1 MKFSAVLAMIASS
14 IALVQ
19 ASTPHAAPARRS
31 RLAGIPDRTNTEFVG
46 HKQNTTSHE
55 ARKTGHTL
63 INVKSTCGAIGATK
77 LITAVSGPNGNLEW
91 LNCGMNAAGW
101 TPPHMTVNDI
111 VHMDLATALQ
121 DPNSPF
127 KTCSAYLGAFEQF
140 GNQFGVPPILLASFA
155 LQESSCNPNTIG
167 GAGEQGIMQI
177 TKEKCAGA
185 TNCLDPWFNIMTGA
199 KYFANTLN
207 ANNGDLLK
215 SIGSYNGWFTGMT
228 YNDATKAAHTGC
240 CHCQNNLDYLHQFLN
255 GWMMNVDAYM
265 HNPKLGKYFNLNVC
279 K

>member
-1 MKFSAVLAMIASS
+1 
-14 IALVQ
+14 
-19 ASTPHAAPARRS
+19 
-31 RLAGIPDRTNTEFVG
+31 
-46 HKQNTTSHE
+46 
-55 ARKTGHTL
+55 
-63 INVKSTCGAIGATK
+63 
-77 LITAVSGPNGNLEW
+77 
-91 LNCGMNAAGW
+91 
-101 TPPHMTVNDI
+101 
-111 VHMDLATALQ
+111 
-121 DPNSPF
+121 
-127 KTCSAYLGAFEQF
+127 
-140 GNQFGVPPILLASFA
+140 
-155 LQESSCNPNTIG
+155 
-167 GAGEQGIMQI
+167 MQI

-228 YNDATKAAHTGC
+228 YVCISICFSEPFAYTASSERCHQGCAHWLLPLPKQLGLVRTFLPMKPSG
-240 CHCQNNLDYLHQFLN
+240 LTYSLLFSLHQFLN